1 MFAFISGKAAYVEN
15 QYVAINAGGVGYKVF
30 APTRTL
36 DEITVGQ
43 DLLLYTVLL
52 VREDDMSLYGFAD
65 RQEKDMFEKLL
76 TVSGVGPKV
85 ALAMLSQLTLA
96 EIAQAALSGDNKAF
110 SRVSGVGPKLAGRL
124 VLEMKDK
131 ISAGDVAGY
140 TVGMAD
146 PGGAS
151 AVSEAIEALVSLGYT
166 RSDAMSAVADVK
178 ELADTAEELT
188 LIALRRMAR

>member
-96 EIAQAALSGDNKAF
+96 EIAQAALTGDNKAF